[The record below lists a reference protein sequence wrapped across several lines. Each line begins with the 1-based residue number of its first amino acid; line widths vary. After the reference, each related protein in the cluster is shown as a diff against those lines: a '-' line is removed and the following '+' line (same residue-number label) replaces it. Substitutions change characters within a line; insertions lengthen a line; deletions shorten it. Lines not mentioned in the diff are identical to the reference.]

1 MIVTNYHLDTTYIP
15 TYNPFQSNMLFP
27 IELRWMF
34 LLEMFLDKDSASQ
47 KIIFVVVD
55 TTCIRAKYFALAE
68 K

>member
-1 MIVTNYHLDTTYIP
+1 
-15 TYNPFQSNMLFP
+15 MLFP